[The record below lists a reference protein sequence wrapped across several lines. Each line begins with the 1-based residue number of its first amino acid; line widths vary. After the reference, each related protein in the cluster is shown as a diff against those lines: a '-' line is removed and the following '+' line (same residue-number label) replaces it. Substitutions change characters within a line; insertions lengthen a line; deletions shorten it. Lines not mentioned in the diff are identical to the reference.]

1 MSGQCEQGAL
11 MANELDL
18 LQEQDELLNQ
28 LHTGREAA
36 ILPAGQ
42 KPQPVRMLWQSHPS
56 RRQQAIPGRTYL
68 YGMPAGSGNTKKQY
82 LR

>member
-1 MSGQCEQGAL
+1 
-11 MANELDL
+11 MADELDL

-42 KPQPVRMLWQSHPS
+42 KPQPVRMLWQSHPP
-56 RRQQAIPGRTYL
+56 QAAAGHPGRTYL
-68 YGMPAGSGNTKKQY
+68 YGMPAGSGNTRKTVSEVTDGKKKTM
-82 LR
+82 